1 MFTPRLAVLG
11 AGLMGVGIAC
21 HFARHGH
28 AVRLYDTDPQRLA
41 EVPAVASAIL
51 RELEASG
58 QQDPADR
65 DAVLARLTPTPT
77 LNALADATLLI
88 EAIPERLALKHALY
102 AELETLIADE
112 TIIASNTSGLPPD
125 LGMSVERFY
134 NPLVRRLAALP
145 KPVICA
151 VNGVA
156 AGAGATLAL
165 GCDIV
170 LAARSAKFVMAF
182 SKLGLVPDCGGSW
195 FLPRVAGRARAMG
208 LALLGDSL
216 SAEQAA
222 QWGIIWQ
229 LVDDSELADTSLQ
242 LARHLAAQPTFGLGL
257 IKKALLASE
266 TNSLDAQL
274 DLERDYQRLA
284 GRSDDY
290 REGVSAFLAK
300 RPPQFSGK

>member
-1 MFTPRLAVLG
+1 MDAFILNEVEQGVMTITLNRPDRLNSFNDLMHQQLAACLTQAERDENVRCLLITG
-11 AGLMGVGIAC
+11 AGRGFCAGQDLNDRNV
-21 HFARHGH
+21 
-28 AVRLYDTDPQRLA
+28 DPSG
-41 EVPAVASAIL
+41 PA
-51 RELEASG
+51 
-58 QQDPADR
+58 
-65 DAVLARLTPTPT
+65 
-77 LNALADATLLI
+77 
-88 EAIPERLALKHALY
+88 
-102 AELETLIADE
+102 
-112 TIIASNTSGLPPD
+112 PD
-125 LGMSVERFY
+125 LGLSVERFY

-145 KPVICA
+145 KPVIAA

-170 LAARSAKFVMAF
+170 LAARSANFVMAF

-208 LALLGDSL
+208 LALLGEKL
-216 SAEQAA
+216 SAEPAA
-222 QWGIIWQ
+222 QWGMIWQ
-229 LVDDSELADTSLQ
+229 LVEDAELADTSRQ
-242 LARHLAAQPTFGLGL
+242 LARHLATQPTFGLGL
-257 IKKALLASE
+257 IKKALQASE
-266 TNSLDAQL
+266 TNGLDAQL

>member
-1 MFTPRLAVLG
+1 MDAFILSDIDQ
-11 AGLMGVGIAC
+11 GVMTI
-21 HFARHGH
+21 
-28 AVRLYDTDPQRLA
+28 
-41 EVPAVASAIL
+41 
-51 RELEASG
+51 
-58 QQDPADR
+58 
-65 DAVLARLTPTPT
+65 T
-77 LNALADATLLI
+77 LNRPDRLNSFNDAMHQQLSDCLKQ
-88 EAIPERLALKHALY
+88 AER
-102 AELETLIADE
+102 DE
-112 TIIASNTSGLPPD
+112 TIRCLLITGAGRGFCAGQDLNDRNVDPSGPAPD
-125 LGMSVERFY
+125 LGMSVECFY

-195 FLPRVAGRARAMG
+195 VIPRVTTRARAMG
-208 LALLGDSL
+208 LMLLGDSL

-222 QWGIIWQ
+222 QWGMIWQ
-229 LVDDSELADTSLQ
+229 LVDDTELKDTSLA
-242 LARHLAAQPTFGLGL
+242 LARHLASQPTYGLGL
-257 IKKALLASE
+257 IKKALQLAE
-266 TNSLDAQL
+266 TNSLDDQL
-274 DLERDYQRLA
+274 DVERDFQRLA

-290 REGVSAFLAK
+290 REGVSAFLGK

>member
-1 MFTPRLAVLG
+1 VDAFILSEVEQGVMTITLNRPDRLNSFNDLMHQQLAACLTQAERDENVRCLLITG
-11 AGLMGVGIAC
+11 AGRGFCAGQDLNDRNV
-21 HFARHGH
+21 
-28 AVRLYDTDPQRLA
+28 DPSG
-41 EVPAVASAIL
+41 PA
-51 RELEASG
+51 
-58 QQDPADR
+58 
-65 DAVLARLTPTPT
+65 
-77 LNALADATLLI
+77 
-88 EAIPERLALKHALY
+88 
-102 AELETLIADE
+102 
-112 TIIASNTSGLPPD
+112 PD
-125 LGMSVERFY
+125 LGLSVERFY

-145 KPVICA
+145 KPAIAA

-170 LAARSAKFVMAF
+170 LAARSANFVMAF

-208 LALLGDSL
+208 LALLGEKL

-222 QWGIIWQ
+222 QWGMIWQ
-229 LVDDSELADTSLQ
+229 LVEDAELADTSRQ
-242 LARHLAAQPTFGLGL
+242 LARHLATQPTFGLGL
-257 IKKALLASE
+257 IKKALQASE
-266 TNSLDAQL
+266 TNGLDAQL

>member
-1 MFTPRLAVLG
+1 MEAFILSAVEQGVMTITLNRPDRLNSFNDLMHHQLAECLKQAERDDGVRCLLITG
-11 AGLMGVGIAC
+11 AGRGFCAGQDLNDRNV
-21 HFARHGH
+21 
-28 AVRLYDTDPQRLA
+28 DP
-41 EVPAVASAIL
+41 
-51 RELEASG
+51 SG
-58 QQDPADR
+58 P
-65 DAVLARLTPTPT
+65 
-77 LNALADATLLI
+77 
-88 EAIPERLALKHALY
+88 
-102 AELETLIADE
+102 
-112 TIIASNTSGLPPD
+112 PPD
-125 LGMSVERFY
+125 L
-134 NPLVRRLAALP
+134 
-145 KPVICA
+145 
-151 VNGVA
+151 GVA

>member
-1 MFTPRLAVLG
+1 MDAFILSDIDQ
-11 AGLMGVGIAC
+11 GVMTI
-21 HFARHGH
+21 
-28 AVRLYDTDPQRLA
+28 
-41 EVPAVASAIL
+41 
-51 RELEASG
+51 
-58 QQDPADR
+58 
-65 DAVLARLTPTPT
+65 T
-77 LNALADATLLI
+77 LNRPDRLNSFNDAMHQQLSECLKQ
-88 EAIPERLALKHALY
+88 AER
-102 AELETLIADE
+102 DE
-112 TIIASNTSGLPPD
+112 TIRCLLITGAGRGFCAGQDLNDRNVDPSGPVPD

-195 FLPRVAGRARAMG
+195 VLPRGTTRARAMG
-208 LALLGDSL
+208 LMLLGDIL

-222 QWGIIWQ
+222 QWGMIWQ
-229 LVDDSELADTSLQ
+229 LVDDAELKDTSLA
-242 LARHLAAQPTFGLGL
+242 LARHLASQPTYGLGL
-257 IKKALLASE
+257 IKKALQLAE
-266 TNSLDAQL
+266 TNSLDDQL
-274 DLERDYQRLA
+274 DVERDFQRLA

-290 REGVSAFLAK
+290 REGVSAFLGK

>member
-1 MFTPRLAVLG
+1 MDAFILSEVEQGVMTITLNRPDRLNSFNDLMHHQLAACLTQAERDENVRCLLITG
-11 AGLMGVGIAC
+11 AGRGFCAGQDLNDRNV
-21 HFARHGH
+21 
-28 AVRLYDTDPQRLA
+28 DPSG
-41 EVPAVASAIL
+41 PA
-51 RELEASG
+51 
-58 QQDPADR
+58 
-65 DAVLARLTPTPT
+65 
-77 LNALADATLLI
+77 
-88 EAIPERLALKHALY
+88 
-102 AELETLIADE
+102 
-112 TIIASNTSGLPPD
+112 PD
-125 LGMSVERFY
+125 LGLSVERFY

-145 KPVICA
+145 KPVIAA

-170 LAARSAKFVMAF
+170 LAARSANFVMAF

-208 LALLGDSL
+208 LALLGEKL

-222 QWGIIWQ
+222 QWGMIWQ
-229 LVDDSELADTSLQ
+229 LVEDAELADTSRQ
-242 LARHLAAQPTFGLGL
+242 LARHLATQPTFGLGL
-257 IKKALLASE
+257 IKKALQASE
-266 TNSLDAQL
+266 TNGLDAQL

>member
-1 MFTPRLAVLG
+1 MDAFILSEVEQGVMTITLNRPDRLNSFNDLMHQQLAACLTQAERDENVRCLLITG
-11 AGLMGVGIAC
+11 AGRGFCAGQDLNDRNV
-21 HFARHGH
+21 
-28 AVRLYDTDPQRLA
+28 DPSG
-41 EVPAVASAIL
+41 PA
-51 RELEASG
+51 
-58 QQDPADR
+58 
-65 DAVLARLTPTPT
+65 
-77 LNALADATLLI
+77 
-88 EAIPERLALKHALY
+88 
-102 AELETLIADE
+102 
-112 TIIASNTSGLPPD
+112 PD
-125 LGMSVERFY
+125 LGLSVERFY

-145 KPVICA
+145 KPVIAA

-156 AGAGATLAL
+156 AGAGATLVL

-170 LAARSAKFVMAF
+170 LAARSANFVMAF

-208 LALLGDSL
+208 LALLGEKL

-222 QWGIIWQ
+222 QWGMIWQ
-229 LVDDSELADTSLQ
+229 LVEDAELADTSRQ
-242 LARHLAAQPTFGLGL
+242 LARHLATQPTFGLGL
-257 IKKALLASE
+257 IKKALQASE
-266 TNSLDAQL
+266 TNGLDAQL

>member
-1 MFTPRLAVLG
+1 MDAFILSEVEQGVMTITLNRPDRLNSFNDLMHQQLAACLTQAERDENVRCLLITG
-11 AGLMGVGIAC
+11 AGRGFCAGQDLNDRNV
-21 HFARHGH
+21 
-28 AVRLYDTDPQRLA
+28 DPSG
-41 EVPAVASAIL
+41 PA
-51 RELEASG
+51 
-58 QQDPADR
+58 
-65 DAVLARLTPTPT
+65 
-77 LNALADATLLI
+77 
-88 EAIPERLALKHALY
+88 
-102 AELETLIADE
+102 
-112 TIIASNTSGLPPD
+112 PD
-125 LGMSVERFY
+125 LGLSVERFY

-145 KPVICA
+145 KPVIAA

-170 LAARSAKFVMAF
+170 LAARSANFVMAF

-208 LALLGDSL
+208 LALLGEKL

-222 QWGIIWQ
+222 QWGMIWQ
-229 LVDDSELADTSLQ
+229 LAEDAELADTSRQ
-242 LARHLAAQPTFGLGL
+242 LARHLATQPTFGLGL
-257 IKKALLASE
+257 IKKALQASE
-266 TNSLDAQL
+266 TNGLDAQL

>member
-1 MFTPRLAVLG
+1 MDAFILSEVEQGVMTITLNRLDRLNSFNDLMHQQLAACLTQAERDENVRCLLITG
-11 AGLMGVGIAC
+11 AGRGFCAGQDLNDRNV
-21 HFARHGH
+21 
-28 AVRLYDTDPQRLA
+28 DPSG
-41 EVPAVASAIL
+41 PA
-51 RELEASG
+51 
-58 QQDPADR
+58 
-65 DAVLARLTPTPT
+65 
-77 LNALADATLLI
+77 
-88 EAIPERLALKHALY
+88 
-102 AELETLIADE
+102 
-112 TIIASNTSGLPPD
+112 PD
-125 LGMSVERFY
+125 LGLSVERFY

-145 KPVICA
+145 KPVIAA

-170 LAARSAKFVMAF
+170 LAARSANFVMAF

-208 LALLGDSL
+208 LALLGEKL

-222 QWGIIWQ
+222 QWGMIWQ
-229 LVDDSELADTSLQ
+229 LVEDAELADTSRQ
-242 LARHLAAQPTFGLGL
+242 LARHLATQPTFGLGL
-257 IKKALLASE
+257 IKKALQASE
-266 TNSLDAQL
+266 TNGLDAQL

>member
-1 MFTPRLAVLG
+1 MTITLNRPDRLNSFNDLMHQQLAACLTQAERDENVRCLLITG
-11 AGLMGVGIAC
+11 AGRGFCAGQDLNDRNV
-21 HFARHGH
+21 
-28 AVRLYDTDPQRLA
+28 DPSG
-41 EVPAVASAIL
+41 PA
-51 RELEASG
+51 
-58 QQDPADR
+58 
-65 DAVLARLTPTPT
+65 
-77 LNALADATLLI
+77 
-88 EAIPERLALKHALY
+88 
-102 AELETLIADE
+102 
-112 TIIASNTSGLPPD
+112 PD
-125 LGMSVERFY
+125 LGLSVERFY

-145 KPVICA
+145 KPVIAA

-170 LAARSAKFVMAF
+170 LAARSANFVMAF

-208 LALLGDSL
+208 LALLGEKL

-222 QWGIIWQ
+222 QWGMIWQ
-229 LVDDSELADTSLQ
+229 LVEDAELADTSRQ
-242 LARHLAAQPTFGLGL
+242 LACHLATQPTFGLGL
-257 IKKALLASE
+257 IKKALQASE
-266 TNSLDAQL
+266 TNGLDAQL

>member
-1 MFTPRLAVLG
+1 MNDRNV
-11 AGLMGVGIAC
+11 
-21 HFARHGH
+21 
-28 AVRLYDTDPQRLA
+28 DP
-41 EVPAVASAIL
+41 
-51 RELEASG
+51 SG
-58 QQDPADR
+58 P
-65 DAVLARLTPTPT
+65 
-77 LNALADATLLI
+77 
-88 EAIPERLALKHALY
+88 
-102 AELETLIADE
+102 
-112 TIIASNTSGLPPD
+112 PPD

-156 AGAGATLAL
+156 AGAGVPWRWVAISCWPRV
-165 GCDIV
+165 GQICDGV
-170 LAARSAKFVMAF
+170 QQAR
-182 SKLGLVPDCGGSW
+182 LVPDCGGSW

-222 QWGIIWQ
+222 QWGIIWRTGGQ
-229 LVDDSELADTSLQ
+229 SSELADTSLQ

>member
-1 MFTPRLAVLG
+1 MDAFILSEVEQGVMTITLNRPDRLNSFNDLMHQQLAVCLTQAERDDAVRCLLITG
-11 AGLMGVGIAC
+11 AGRGFCAGQDLNDRNV
-21 HFARHGH
+21 
-28 AVRLYDTDPQRLA
+28 DPSG
-41 EVPAVASAIL
+41 PA
-51 RELEASG
+51 
-58 QQDPADR
+58 
-65 DAVLARLTPTPT
+65 
-77 LNALADATLLI
+77 
-88 EAIPERLALKHALY
+88 
-102 AELETLIADE
+102 
-112 TIIASNTSGLPPD
+112 PD
-125 LGMSVERFY
+125 LGLSVERFY

-145 KPVICA
+145 KPVIAA

-165 GCDIV
+165 GCDLV
-170 LAARSAKFVMAF
+170 LAARSANFVMAF

-195 FLPRVAGRARAMG
+195 YLPRVAGRARAMG
-208 LALLGDSL
+208 LALLGEKL

-222 QWGIIWQ
+222 QWGMIWQ
-229 LVDDSELADTSLQ
+229 LVEDAELADTSRQ
-242 LARHLAAQPTFGLGL
+242 LARHLATQPTFGLGL

-266 TNSLDAQL
+266 TQGLDAQL

>member
-1 MFTPRLAVLG
+1 MDAFILSEVEQGVMTITLNRPDRLNSFNDLMHQQLAACLTQAERDENVRCLLITG
-11 AGLMGVGIAC
+11 AGRGFCAGQDLNDRNV
-21 HFARHGH
+21 
-28 AVRLYDTDPQRLA
+28 DPSG
-41 EVPAVASAIL
+41 PA
-51 RELEASG
+51 
-58 QQDPADR
+58 
-65 DAVLARLTPTPT
+65 
-77 LNALADATLLI
+77 
-88 EAIPERLALKHALY
+88 
-102 AELETLIADE
+102 
-112 TIIASNTSGLPPD
+112 PD
-125 LGMSVERFY
+125 LGLSVERFY
-134 NPLVRRLAALP
+134 NPLVRRMAALP
-145 KPVICA
+145 KPVIAA

-170 LAARSAKFVMAF
+170 LAARSANFVMAF

-208 LALLGDSL
+208 LALLGEKL

-222 QWGIIWQ
+222 QWGMIWQ
-229 LVDDSELADTSLQ
+229 LVEDAELADTSRQ
-242 LARHLAAQPTFGLGL
+242 LARHLATQPTFGLGL
-257 IKKALLASE
+257 IKKALQASE
-266 TNSLDAQL
+266 TNGLDAQL